1 VLVIVVAGAC
11 RTDELCNMLKKDVYN
26 LNCLL
31 RKGIINTY
39 FFLFC
44 LIIGLLVVLCG
55 ALACS
60 SFSEAVNVTYELL
73 AIGSK

>member
-1 VLVIVVAGAC
+1 MEKSSLERSPAYLIS
-11 RTDELCNMLKKDVYN
+11 LKKDVYN

-44 LIIGLLVVLCG
+44 LIIGLLEVLCG